1 MFPEEKFSYLDFDL
15 YSRRISFFYK
25 NKEKIGSTFGFILTL
40 LYLFLSIILFSIYFI
55 NIINRKN
62 LTASDSTIYP
72 KNMPSIN
79 INNDS
84 FNLAFGIE
92 HPIYLNRFI
101 DERIYY
107 PKVFYIRKIKENG
120 EYKIDFQK
128 ELNFERCKYDKLGK
142 NNEYLFESNQLNNS
156 YCLKDFNIT
165 LKGGFKYDEMSLI
178 RINIYPCVNSTENNN
193 HCKPQNI
200 IDKSLSS
207 TYFSILSKDIGLN
220 PFNFSFPTVPIV
232 QDLYT
237 SIDKSIL
244 KEFIIYYGITEINTD
259 IGLFSSKIK
268 KEIYF
273 KYIKDFHAFHFL
285 RDEEY
290 KLGKEIVTAE
300 IRLEDNIHFQN
311 RTYEKMSYVFSTTG
325 GYMQVIYTIFGLIA
339 LLSKKISLENKLLNN
354 LFNFNIKQ
362 RKIILCIEYKKKLD
376 YISSLDKNN
385 NNFIQYQAK
394 KSLKKRNRTKKR
406 SSNLL
411 FYGNNNFEK
420 IIKKS
425 ENGENNIP
433 PAIKDMK
440 SQNNISES
448 GLVKIFQKISKEK
461 DQNNNLQELSI
472 NKSGVNM
479 IYKESNSNLNELQ
492 LNRVANKNGIT
503 KRKSNFEPNMFKE
516 FKISDNKNWSTIDFN
531 IFDYYCLRKFTQKR
545 REIELFR
552 FGINFYKSQMDIIN
566 FINIILLT
574 QIMLTHQTE
583 EKHNILN
590 QTIELSIE

>member
-25 NKEKIGSTFGFILTL
+25 NKEKIGSTFGFVLTIL
-40 LYLFLSIILFSIYFI
+40 YIFSSIILFLKYFI
-55 NIINRKN
+55 NIIKRKD
-62 LTASDSTIYP
+62 LTVSESTMYP
-72 KNMPSIN
+72 IQMPSIN
-79 INNDS
+79 INNNL

-107 PKVFYIRKIKENG
+107 PKVFYIKKIKENG
-120 EYKIDFQK
+120 KYKIYSQK
-128 ELNFERCKYDKLGK
+128 SLNFERCKYDKLGK
-142 NNEYLFESNQLNNS
+142 NNQYLFESNELNNS
-156 YCLKDFNIT
+156 YCLKDFNLT
-165 LKGGFKYDEMSLI
+165 LKGGFKYNEMTLI

-200 IDKSLSS
+200 IDNSLSS
-207 TYFSILSKDIGLN
+207 TYFSILAKDIGLN
-220 PFNFSFPTVPIV
+220 PFNFSYPTVPIV

-244 KEFIIYYGITEINTD
+244 REYIIYFGITEINTD
-259 IGLFSSKIK
+259 IGLFNNEIK

-285 RDEEY
+285 RDDDY
-290 KLGKEIVTAE
+290 KLGKEILTAE
-300 IRLEDNIHFQN
+300 IRLEDNIHFQK
-311 RTYEKMSYVFSTTG
+311 RSYSKIPNVFSTIG
-325 GYMQVIYTIFGLIA
+325 GYMQVIYTILELIA
-339 LLSKKISLENKLLNN
+339 LFTKKISLENKLLNN

-376 YISSLDKNN
+376 YISSLDKEN

-394 KSLKKRNRTKKR
+394 KPLIKKNRKKR

-411 FYGNNNFEK
+411 FVNNNFEQ
-420 IIKKS
+420 IIKRT
-425 ENGENNIP
+425 ETGQNNNLSP
-433 PAIKDMK
+433 MNDRK
-440 SQNNISES
+440 SQKNISEY

-461 DQNNNLQELSI
+461 EENNNLQEQSI
-472 NKSGVNM
+472 NRSKINM
-479 IYKESNSNLNELQ
+479 IYKDSYSNLNDLQ
-492 LNRVANKNGIT
+492 FNRIVNNKN
-503 KRKSNFEPNMFKE
+503 KSKSKNNLDSNLNKK

-531 IFDYYCLRKFTQKR
+531 IFDYYCLRKFTRKKT
-545 REIELFR
+545 EIELFR

-574 QIMLTHQTE
+574 QIMLTNQTE
-583 EKHNILN
+583 KKHNILS
-590 QTIELSIE
+590 QIIELSIK